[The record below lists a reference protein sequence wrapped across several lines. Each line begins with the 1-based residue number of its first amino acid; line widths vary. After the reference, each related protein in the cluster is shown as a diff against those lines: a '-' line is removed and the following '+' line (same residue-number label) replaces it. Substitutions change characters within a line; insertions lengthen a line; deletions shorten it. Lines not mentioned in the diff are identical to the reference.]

1 MAWPFE
7 SRRDPAR
14 YAAAAITPYHGRMLL
29 LVDLDGVVYRGHEPV
44 PGVAA
49 VLSERVTAGDT
60 VLYCTNNSSR
70 YRSDYVEQLA
80 SLGAPV
86 QPDWVFTSARATALE
101 LGAADPAVRV
111 AMILGGRGLVREI
124 CDAGIRTVSPTP
136 RGLAADPDVVVV
148 GIDRRLTYARLA
160 AAAQAVREGSRF
172 VATNRDPVFPA
183 AEGLMP
189 GAGSIVAA
197 LEVAAR
203 RPPDLVIGKPGPIL
217 FEAAAR
223 SVGCRPQDAIVIG
236 DGALTDIAAACSAG
250 ARSVLMLTGV
260 TSRSEAEAL
269 PTGRRPTLVAADAG
283 ELRTALRRL
292 QAPPATV

>member
-1 MAWPFE
+1 
-7 SRRDPAR
+7 
-14 YAAAAITPYHGRMLL
+14 MLL
-29 LVDLDGVVYRGHEPV
+29 LVDLDGVVYRGREPV

-49 VLSERVTAGDT
+49 VLAERASAGDT

-70 YRSDYVEQLA
+70 DRTDYVEQLA

-86 QPDWVFTSARATALE
+86 EPDWVFTSARATALE
-101 LGAADPAVRV
+101 LAAADPPVRV
-111 AMILGGRGLVREI
+111 AMVLGGRGLVREI
-124 CDAGIRTVSPTP
+124 RGAGIRVVPPSPH
-136 RGLAADPDVVVV
+136 GLAADPDVVVV

-160 AAAQAVREGSRF
+160 AAAQAVREGARF

-183 AEGLMP
+183 ADGLMP

-203 RPPDLVIGKPGPIL
+203 RSPDLVIGKPGPIL

-223 SVGCRPQDAIVIG
+223 SVGCTPRDAIVIG

-260 TSRSEAEAL
+260 TSRSEADAL
-269 PTGRRPTLVAADAG
+269 PADRRPTLVAADAD
-283 ELRTALRRL
+283 ELRTALRQLEARPVT
-292 QAPPATV
+292 A

>member
-1 MAWPFE
+1 
-7 SRRDPAR
+7 
-14 YAAAAITPYHGRMLL
+14 MLL
-29 LVDLDGVVYRGHEPV
+29 LVDLDGVVYRGREPV
-44 PGVAA
+44 PGVAT
-49 VLSERVTAGDT
+49 VLAERAAAGDT

-70 YRSDYVEQLA
+70 YRTDYLEQLV

-86 QPDWVFTSARATALE
+86 RPDWIFTSARATALE
-101 LGAADPAVRV
+101 LAASDPPARLAMVLGA
-111 AMILGGRGLVREI
+111 RGLAHELR
-124 CDAGIRTVSPTP
+124 DAGVRTVPPTP

-160 AAAQAVREGSRF
+160 MAAQAVREGARF

-183 AEGLMP
+183 ADGLMP

-203 RPPDLVIGKPGPIL
+203 RSPDLVVGKPGPIL

-223 SVGCRPQDAIVIG
+223 SVGCAPREAVVIG
-236 DGALTDIAAACSAG
+236 DGALTDIAAAHSVG

-260 TSRSEAEAL
+260 TSRAEAESL
-269 PTGRRPTLVAADAG
+269 PPDRGPTLIAADAA
-283 ELRTALRRL
+283 ELRSMLRRL
-292 QAPPATV
+292 DAGEPAS